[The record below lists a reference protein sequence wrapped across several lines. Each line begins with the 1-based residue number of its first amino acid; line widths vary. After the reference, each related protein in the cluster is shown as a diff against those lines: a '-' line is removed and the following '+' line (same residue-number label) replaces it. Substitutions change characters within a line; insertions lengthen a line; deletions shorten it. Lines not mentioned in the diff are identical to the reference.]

1 MRASKGDW
9 PRFLLWLRNEV
20 GWEFTHICAVRGLCD
35 LNLPP
40 LYQRRKHPKFS
51 NQLTLMW
58 DTEQRVKVSLKCVSI
73 KKWSQNPH
81 CYSITESDDILWN
94 LPGAFVGWGSEE
106 RRCFATKRKM
116 KELMPSLL
124 YGRMAPERQ
133 WDTEDW
139 LPVLTVGLLCRSTGL
154 CSCCYLSEFTKLL
167 LLLSRFSHVRLHAT
181 PKLKRP

>member
-1 MRASKGDW
+1 MRLDESSPTYVQLGACVIWISLLCIKGGSTQN
-9 PRFLLWLRNEV
+9 F
-20 GWEFTHICAVRGLCD
+20 IIS
-35 LNLPP
+35 LPWCGT
-40 LYQRRKHPKFS
+40 QS
-51 NQLTLMW
+51 
-58 DTEQRVKVSLKCVSI
+58 RVKVSLKCVSI
-73 KKWSQNPH
+73 KQKKWSQNPH
-81 CYSITESDDILWN
+81 CYSITESDDTLWN

-106 RRCFATKRKM
+106 RQCFATKRKM

-167 LLLSRFSHVRLHAT
+167 LLLLSRFSHVWLHAT